1 VVTPGGLLRSL
12 ADLYDLA
19 LERTGLAA
27 RIATWPVLPPDQRA
41 AWIAVAATSAVL
53 LLYAALASGKDRAVE
68 ASRVVF
74 LLLGACLP
82 LAALRLVA
90 TPRRAPF
97 VGATLLVL
105 LAAGLVHRGLAG
117 RRRAGTAAGVIRGA
131 RGVVEVAGLGLFA
144 VGAGTALAGGAVP
157 VRLAFWALFLLRLSV
172 ADLVDPSRLAHEA
185 GLPRSAVKDL
195 KGAVR
200 PKGRRSPPGRRLRR
214 LTVGA
219 LKLALLVL
227 WLALPV
233 LSALAPGEV
242 AAGEWPAQALLL
254 RWYPPVALGLTG
266 LVLLFQ
272 ALRSVAREP
281 LDAARGLIVGAATWL
296 SLWFAYRDPAFTAY
310 RDALPGLY
318 LVETVFGFLLGA
330 ASRGGRA

>member
-1 VVTPGGLLRSL
+1 MTPGDLLRSL

-19 LERTGLAA
+19 LQRTGLAA
-27 RIATWPVLPPDQRA
+27 RLAAWPVLPPDERA
-41 AWIAVAATSAVL
+41 AWLAVAATSVVL

-68 ASRVVF
+68 ASRVAF

-82 LAALRLVA
+82 LAALRLLP
-90 TPRRAPF
+90 TTRRAPF

-117 RRRAGTAAGVIRGA
+117 RRRAGTAAGVIRGT

-144 VGAGTALAGGAVP
+144 VGAGTALAGGTVP
-157 VRLAFWALFLLRLSV
+157 ARLAFWALFLLRLSI
-172 ADLVDPSRLAHEA
+172 ADLVDPSRLARET

-195 KGAVR
+195 RGAVR
-200 PKGRRSPPGRRLRR
+200 PKGRRPPPGRRARKL
-214 LTVGA
+214 VAGA
-219 LKLALLVL
+219 LKLCLLVL
-227 WLALPV
+227 WIALPV
-233 LSALAPGEV
+233 LSAVAAGEV
-242 AAGEWPAQALLL
+242 AAGDWPRRALIL
-254 RWYPPVALGLTG
+254 RWYPTVALGLTG

-272 ALRSVAREP
+272 ALRSVTSEP
-281 LDAARGLIVGAATWL
+281 LDAARGVVVGAATWL